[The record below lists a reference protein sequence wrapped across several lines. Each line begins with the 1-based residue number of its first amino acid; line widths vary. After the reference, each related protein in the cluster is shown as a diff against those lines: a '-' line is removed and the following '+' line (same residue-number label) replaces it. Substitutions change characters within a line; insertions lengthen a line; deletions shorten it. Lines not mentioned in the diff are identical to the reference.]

1 MGVDARFLDDGSIIR
16 KGQLKVEVDEE
27 QVDEHEEII
36 EPEPEQQ
43 PKVEQKKKKAKKP
56 AASKQTTRPAVEDKR
71 IIALR
76 ELIDK
81 TELQRASR
89 WVDVRV
95 NQRLYNMAM
104 SNEDRQR
111 CEAQYTSGGKDLKM
125 IDLRLEV
132 MREMLDELMNGGGA
146 DGGRG

>member
-27 QVDEHEEII
+27 QVDEQEEVI

-43 PKVEQKKKKAKKP
+43 PKVEQKKKKAKKT
-56 AASKQTTRPAVEDKR
+56 AASKHTTRPAVEDKR

-111 CEAQYTSGGKDLKM
+111 CEAQYISGGKDLKM
-125 IDLRLEV
+125 IDLRLDV

-146 DGGRG
+146 DGGRD